1 MKKIFIVIS
10 MILLLASCTS
20 TKEIAYFQDSEHGRS
35 ASVAQ
40 KQITLRPEDKITI
53 LVNTRNQELTNM
65 FNLPY
70 VSRHLGTQTNY
81 GQTQGVSC
89 YTVDNEGNID
99 FPQLGKVHIAGMT
112 RNMVAETIKSKLVGA
127 NLVKDPIVT
136 VEFANLTFSVLGEVK
151 NPNRYPIDRDA
162 ITILDAISKAGDLT
176 IQGERT
182 NIQVIRRENNNEE
195 KVYTLNLC
203 SLQDIQQSPAYYI
216 QQNDVIYVRP
226 NKMRERQS
234 TVNGNNVRSSAFWI
248 SIASLLTSVINLIT
262 R

>member
-70 VSRHLGTQTNY
+70 VSRQLGTQTNY

-162 ITILDAISKAGDLT
+162 ITILDAISRAGDLT
-176 IQGERT
+176 IHGLRT
-182 NIQVIRRENNNEE
+182 NVKVLRMNEDGTQ
-195 KVYTLNLC
+195 KSYIVNLC
-203 SLQDIQQSPAYYI
+203 SLEELQNSPVFYL
-216 QQNDVIYVRP
+216 QQNDVVYVEP
-226 NKMRERQS
+226 NEMRARQS
-234 TVNGNNVRSSAFWI
+234 TVNGNNVRSSSFWI
-248 SIASLLTSVINLIT
+248 SLASLLTSVTLIFVK
-262 R
+262 

>member
-1 MKKIFIVIS
+1 MRKILTIFG
-10 MILLLASCTS
+10 LLLMLASCSS
-20 TKEIAYFQDSEHGRS
+20 TKDIAYFQDVEHG
-35 ASVAQ
+35 ATTNVAH
-40 KQITLRPEDKITI
+40 KQLTLLPEDKITI
-53 LVNTRNQELTNM
+53 LVNTRNQELTNSL
-65 FNLPY
+65 NLPY
-70 VSRHLGTQTNY
+70 VTRHIGTTNI
-81 GQTQGVSC
+81 GVSQGISG
-89 YTVDNEGNID
+89 YTID
-99 FPQLGKVHIAGMT
+99 KDGYINFPQIGRIHIAGMT
-112 RNMVAETIKSKLVGA
+112 RSDVAEFIKKELNEKGIA
-127 NLVKDPIVT
+127 KDAIVT
-136 VEFANLTFSVLGEVK
+136 VEFANLKYSVLGEVK
-151 NPNRYPIDRDA
+151 SPNSYPIDRDA

-182 NIQVIRRENNNEE
+182 NIQVIRRENDNEE

-216 QQNDVIYVRP
+216 QQNDVIYVKP